1 MFSMNVYHTFKS
13 CFFGGMFVLSLN
25 AGLAQSDTT
34 YTRLDTI
41 NLTTKTV
48 QFRNL
53 NLYDIQE
60 EPEKENIHGF
70 TALSI
75 FDNVYDRQ
83 VWVSPE
89 SQCVQLNLIKNDE
102 PQQNS
107 LIAKWDKITGGC
119 KWIGMGFGW
128 DNWKP
133 KDMSQIVTDCAIEI
147 KFKSPNT
154 DLTNLP
160 LAFAFEDYSGSQAFL
175 GFNLKQLKSSGIKSN
190 QWNSIILP
198 LNEFPFEYT
207 ETDFSNIKQF
217 VIQFEAEG
225 ELVIDQIKLIK
236 KEDTQ

>member
-1 MFSMNVYHTFKS
+1 
-13 CFFGGMFVLSLN
+13 
-25 AGLAQSDTT
+25 
-34 YTRLDTI
+34 
-41 NLTTKTV
+41 
-48 QFRNL
+48 
-53 NLYDIQE
+53 
-60 EPEKENIHGF
+60 
-70 TALSI
+70 
-75 FDNVYDRQ
+75 
-83 VWVSPE
+83 
-89 SQCVQLNLIKNDE
+89 
-102 PQQNS
+102 
-107 LIAKWDKITGGC
+107 
-119 KWIGMGFGW
+119 MGFGW

-236 KEDTQ
+236 KKTHNE

>member
-1 MFSMNVYHTFKS
+1 MFSMNLYHSFKN
-13 CFFGGMFVLSLN
+13 CLFVGICVLSFN
-25 AGLAQSDTT
+25 KALAQSDTS

-41 NLTTKTV
+41 NLKTKPV

-53 NLYDIQE
+53 NLYDIAD

-70 TALSI
+70 TSLSI
-75 FDNVYDRQ
+75 FDHHFDKQ
-83 VWVSPE
+83 VWISPE
-89 SQCVQLNLIKNDE
+89 SHCVQLKLIKNDE
-102 PQQNS
+102 QNENS
-107 LIAKWDKITGGC
+107 LMAKWDKITGGC

-133 KDMSQIVTDCAIEI
+133 KDMSQLISDCAIEI

-160 LAFAFEDYSGSQAFL
+160 LAFALEDYSGSQAFL
-175 GFNLKQLKSSGIKSN
+175 GFNLKQLTSSFIKSN

-217 VIQFEAEG
+217 IIQFEADG
-225 ELVIDQIKLIK
+225 ELIIDQIKLIK
-236 KEDTQ
+236 KK